1 MLWLGMWL
9 WVNGQQGRDNC
20 VLVTILPCRGHGK
33 EGLAPREHKYRKN
46 RKISRVF
53 LCFFSG
59 LHYLCKQKLND
70 GSY

>member
-33 EGLAPREHKYRKN
+33 EGVVRGIKRN
-46 RKISRVF
+46 V
-53 LCFFSG
+53 
-59 LHYLCKQKLND
+59 
-70 GSY
+70 